1 MKRLVVVERNPH
13 IRRLLEREFLA
24 EGYQVS
30 GISNEEDLILLLN
43 GISQVDLLIIDPDT
57 LDNPDNPDWDGVRH
71 HYPDL
76 PVIILYLGI
85 ESCRAF
91 PFGVISGQVEKN
103 WDSIGELKGLS
114 AQIIHDRHENACNH
128 E

>member
-30 GISNEEDLILLLN
+30 GVSNEQDLILLLN

-57 LDNPDNPDWDGVRH
+57 LDNPDNPDWDSVRH

-76 PVIILYLGI
+76 PVIVLYLGL
-85 ESCRAF
+85 EPCLTC
-91 PFGVISGQVEKN
+91 PFGVIGGTVEKN

-114 AQIIHDRHENACNH
+114 ARILHDRHENACSH